1 MTADDAMKIAIV
13 GGGICGLSTYLNL
26 RKQICLDSVHEESVE
41 ITIFERHVLR
51 HDKNSRK
58 GDIPSSGGG
67 YGLAPNGMAS
77 LRRLDPEI
85 RNQIVRGGFPS
96 PKTTLKSARG
106 WTIGTLPFVD
116 TRDGH
121 TEACVMILRE
131 AVLDALYERIPESAI
146 VHQKVVEVMDGDDSA
161 TVSLDNGERLTFDLV
176 IGTDGVWSKTRR
188 AVLGDKYD
196 EYGAIY
202 KCVLLKML
210 SQLPFLLIFSSEDY
224 LQSEVSSRPI
234 ACQIHLKP
242 AKLRIVRR

>member
-1 MTADDAMKIAIV
+1 MRVAIV

-26 RKQICLDSVHEESVE
+26 RKQTCKDAGHDDSLE
-41 ITIFERHVLR
+41 ITIFESHVLR

-85 RNQIVRGGFPS
+85 RNRILRSGFPS

-106 WTIGTLPFVD
+106 WTLGTLPFVD

-121 TEACVMILRE
+121 TEACVMILRR
-131 AVLDALYERIPESAI
+131 AVLDTLYERIPESAI
-146 VHQKVVEVMDGDDSA
+146 VNQKVVEVTDGDDSA

-176 IGTDGVWSKTRR
+176 IGADGVWSKTRR
-188 AVLGDKYD
+188 AILGDRYD
-196 EYGAIY
+196 EYGATY
-202 KCVLLKML
+202 KYVLLK
-210 SQLPFLLIFSSEDY
+210 IFVY
-224 LQSEVSSRPI
+224 
-234 ACQIHLKP
+234 CHLC
-242 AKLRIVRR
+242 